1 MSEDEELV
9 TSGGARSDDRG
20 GFTGTSSGMR
30 PEESQ
35 DCCEAWLSASEE
47 TDDTCAKEVHVE
59 ADDGDCQDWEAWTST
74 SEETDETCVKV
85 EVDDGDCQDCE
96 AWLSASEETD
106 DTCAKEVEADGGD

>member
-35 DCCEAWLSASEE
+35 DCEAWLSA
-47 TDDTCAKEVHVE
+47 T
-59 ADDGDCQDWEAWTST
+59 
-74 SEETDETCVKV
+74 
-85 EVDDGDCQDCE
+85 
-96 AWLSASEETD
+96 EETD
-106 DTCAKEVEADGGD
+106 DTCAKEVEADDGDCQDCEAWMSTSEETDDTCAKEVEVDDGDCQDWEAWLSTSEETDDTCAKEVEVDEGD